1 MICPIAV
8 AGTGKST
15 FGKGLVETG
24 CIPADAVVSLDL
36 LRTQTTGAIDDFSTN
51 DEVIGIAST
60 IVRLRLERGLIVY
73 MDSTHLT
80 KHARDW
86 STRIARTYG
95 ASLIWVRFNVDPEE
109 AKRRNR
115 ARDLVVPEAVMER
128 QISDYYRIDW
138 DALEPEGEVYE
149 IDPADPY
156 VDFGWF

>member
-1 MICPIAV
+1 MICPIAI

-15 FGKGLVETG
+15 FGQRLVEAG
-24 CIPADAVVSLDL
+24 QIPADAIVSLDL
-36 LRTQTTGAIDDFSTN
+36 LRMQTTGKIDDFSTN

-86 STRIARTYG
+86 STRISRSYG
-95 ASLIWVRFNVDPEE
+95 ANLIWLNFGVDPEE

-115 ARDLVVPEAVMER
+115 ARKMVVPEAVMER
-128 QISDYYRIDW
+128 QISDFYKVDW
-138 DALEPEGEVYE
+138 DALEEGGEAEVYHVST
-149 IDPADPY
+149 DDPY
-156 VDFGWF
+156 LGVR